1 MTKVPGNPEEIFQA
15 VVKDYQTI
23 FGSDLL
29 SIILYG
35 SGARGEYI
43 PQKSD
48 INFLVLL
55 SENGIDNLSKAFEV
69 VSRWHKSR
77 VNTPLFLTNN
87 YIQASLDV
95 FPIEFLNL
103 KSYYK
108 VICGEDVLQDLVIE
122 KKFLRLQ
129 CEREIKGKL
138 LQLRQQFLETR
149 GSKREIE
156 NLLARSAPPFYS
168 IFRALLFL
176 QDKAIPSGSKE
187 LLSFVA
193 QETGLNSNLLL
204 DILKIKEGSKKLTTA
219 EAVSFMEA
227 YIEQIKK
234 LSAVIDEMKM

>member
-1 MTKVPGNPEEIFQA
+1 MPKAPGNPEEIFQA
-15 VVKDYQTI
+15 VIKDYQTI
-23 FGSDLL
+23 FGSNLL

-48 INFLVLL
+48 INFLILL
-55 SENGIDNLSKAFEV
+55 SDNGINSLSKAFEV
-69 VSRWHKSR
+69 VSRGHKSR
-77 VNTPLFLTNN
+77 VSTPLFLTKN

-103 KSYYK
+103 KSYYQ
-108 VICGEDVLQDLVIE
+108 VVYGEDVLQGLVIE
-122 KKFLRLQ
+122 KKFVRLQ

-156 NLLARSAPPFYS
+156 NLLALSAPTFYS

-176 QDKAIPSGSKE
+176 QDKAIPSGSRE
-187 LLSFVA
+187 LLSLVA
-193 QETGLNSNLLL
+193 QETGLNSSLLL
-204 DILKIKEGSKKLTTA
+204 DILKIKEGSKKLTAA
-219 EAVSFMEA
+219 EAVSFMEE

-234 LSAVIDEMKM
+234 LSAVIDKMKM